1 MDYFKN
7 VFTIFLVSML
17 HSVGLRELLDFIK
30 HILICVPKI
39 LQVWDDMR
47 GSNDIIFTQLHKMS

>member
-1 MDYFKN
+1 
-7 VFTIFLVSML
+7 ML

-30 HILICVPKI
+30 NILICVPKI